1 LEIVIAQPPTIAA
14 ILEIFPEAA
23 KPDVI
28 FAFGDKIYNP
38 SGNPIPRA
46 LMAHERVH
54 GMRQLTMGLDVEQGV
69 MRWWAQYLDDKS
81 FRFEEELKAHAAEF
95 REQAYGLDSN
105 HRAKLLMATAR
116 RLIAPL
122 YAYDDWRPPLP
133 RAMTL
138 LREELDHG

>member
-1 LEIVIAQPPTIAA
+1 MEIVIAQPPTIAA

-54 GMRQLTMGLDVEQGV
+54 GQSQLAMGDDVEQGV
-69 MRWWAQYLDDKS
+69 MRWWVNYLDDPQ
-81 FRFEEELKAHAAEF
+81 FRFNEELRAHAAEY
-95 REQAYGLDSN
+95 REQAHGLDGN
-105 HRAKLLMATAR
+105 HKAKLLMATAR

-122 YAYDDWRPPLP
+122 YAYGDGAVKLP
-133 RAMTL
+133 YAITV
-138 LREELDHG
+138 LREEIDYG